1 MPQHISHSR
10 QANNSNNVN
19 LSGYEAATRVLNLDM
34 IVAKRLE
41 RMGWTNANIF
51 AGNVIFFSKTTLR

>member
-1 MPQHISHSR
+1 MPQHISHS
-10 QANNSNNVN
+10 QQTNNSNNVN

-34 IVAKRLE
+34 IAAKRLG
-41 RMGWTNANIF
+41 RMGWTNTNAF